1 MFWLRRRPS
10 GQALHQRIRALP
22 DDQMRRRESA
32 ALNKLCDIS
41 HWRLGPFADMVS
53 ALKDVHI
60 IHRKQWEYAWCVL
73 GLEKL
78 GGVVPSASAIAI
90 GAGSER
96 PLYYFA
102 NKIGKMLATDVYGK
116 CPGNEAPGDML
127 TSPEKY
133 APFEYRKDHLVVEYA
148 DALELPYP
156 DSSFD
161 FGFCLSSIEH
171 FGGPEQTEEAMSEI
185 HRVLKPRGVF
195 CITTELI
202 LTRGELSEAY
212 TFEQLQRHLIDST
225 PLALVEDEIDLSIS
239 ASLLAHPVDLESE
252 TNLYISPHIVLKR
265 QDQLFTSLILF
276 FRKEGTSAG
285 GTRRGPTGIR
295 ERQRAESAKVTPTM
309 SDKEKEE
316 IQRDHV
322 ARMVNAIK
330 APEAYAQHVDIMH
343 RRYGV
348 YLSDLFL
355 QGQGR
360 ILDVGCGYA
369 DVWFRLLRDGG
380 FTYYGV
386 DLNEDVVA
394 HMARLLCCQG
404 DEDYAKRGMLAQ
416 IPYPD
421 SFFDVVYA
429 SHVLEHTTD
438 IVQALAEIRRVMRD
452 DGYLVFAVPCGLDH
466 EEPAHLH
473 KREKGGWIED
483 LTANGFVIEES
494 GQFDFNLNEFH
505 GRAVKRGH
513 PSRKQREDDA
523 RSVAHR
529 QDIEFFRIELDAK
542 QQELLLARQ
551 RLQAIETSTTWR
563 MGQKLARTWPG
574 RALHY
579 LLTRLRR

>member
-1 MFWLRRRPS
+1 
-10 GQALHQRIRALP
+10 
-22 DDQMRRRESA
+22 MRQRESA

-60 IHRKQWEYAWCVL
+60 IHRKSWEYGWCVL

-78 GGVVPSASAIAI
+78 GAVVPSASAIAI

-116 CPGNEAPGDML
+116 CPGNEAPEDML

-133 APFEYRKDHLVVEYA
+133 APFEYRKGHLAVEYA

-161 FGFCLSSIEH
+161 FGFSLSSIEH

-225 PLALVEDEIDLSIS
+225 PLTLVEDEIDLSIS

-252 TNLYISPHIVLKR
+252 TNLHISPHIVLKR

-276 FRKEGTSAG
+276 LRKEGTSVARPG
-285 GTRRGPTGIR
+285 GKPLAID
-295 ERQRAESAKVTPTM
+295 ESHRVAATEARPPM
-309 SDKEKEE
+309 SLEE
-316 IQRDHV
+316 CKQIQREHV
-322 ARMVNAIK
+322 ASMADSLNSPESYARMLEINR
-330 APEAYAQHVDIMH
+330 
-343 RRYGV
+343 RRYGT
-348 YLSDLFL
+348 YLLDLFF
-355 QGQGR
+355 QRPGR
-360 ILDVGCGYA
+360 ILDIGCGYA
-369 DVWFRLLRDGG
+369 EVWFRLLRERG

-386 DLNEDVVA
+386 DLNEGVVA
-394 HMARLLCCQG
+394 YLAELLSGQG
-404 DEDYAKRGMLAQ
+404 DEEYAKRGMLEK
-416 IPYPD
+416 IPHPD
-421 SFFDVVYA
+421 QFFDVVYT

-438 IVQALAEIRRVMRD
+438 IAQALAEVRRVMKD
-452 DGYLVFAVPCGLDH
+452 NGYLIFAVPTDFADDG
-466 EEPAHLH
+466 PAHIH
-473 KREKGGWIED
+473 RRDKSGWIED
-483 LTANGFVIEES
+483 LTANGFVIEKS
-494 GQFDFNLNEFH
+494 GQFDFNRNEFY
-505 GRAVKRGH
+505 GRAVKRGY
-513 PSRKQREDDA
+513 PSRKEREGDA

-529 QDIEFFRIELDAK
+529 QDIESLRIELDAK
-542 QQELLLARQ
+542 QQELQLTRRGLD
-551 RLQAIETSTTWR
+551 AIETSTTWR
-563 MGQKLARTWPG
+563 VGQWFARTWPG
-574 RALHY
+574 RALHH
-579 LLTRLRR
+579 LVSRLRR